1 MRYEHQASLIRDE
14 KSPIS
19 IATVARQG
27 HYNPALNIAPTL
39 LVDGTPEQPAKLHAY
54 LPLTAPRRYR
64 SILVP
69 VDGNP
74 FAEHALPLALGI
86 ARRAGAS
93 VQVVHVHSP
102 LESAYK
108 PGELY
113 SGSSPDGFLKQR
125 QQAYLKGLVRHLA
138 KVTAVPVRSLLIEG
152 RDTADSLLESARAG
166 ADLVVMATHGRGAV
180 RRFLLGGLA
189 DVLMRRLSI
198 PMLFTRGYNAPA
210 DLTGDPLMRHLLI
223 ALNGSESAEQVLNP
237 ALALGALWEADHTF
251 LRIVPPTVN
260 YFGGYPDGY
269 AAHPLALQQQE
280 ARSYLRSVVQRFG
293 ARSPTIRPRIV
304 LDDRSTGKA
313 ILSFAQAHDVDVIAL
328 ATRGRGGLARLFQG
342 SVADHVVR
350 HSPVPVLVSRP
361 DAG

>member
-1 MRYEHQASLIRDE
+1 MRNEHQANLTRDE
-14 KSPIS
+14 RSPIS

-27 HYNPALNIAPTL
+27 HYDPALYIAPTQL
-39 LVDGTPEQPAKLHAY
+39 EDAIPEQPAKLHVHR
-54 LPLTAPRRYR
+54 PLTAPRRYR

-102 LESAYK
+102 LESAYQ

-113 SGSSPDGFLKQR
+113 SGTSLDAFLKQR
-125 QQAYLKGLVRHLA
+125 QQAYLEGLVRRLA
-138 KVTAVPVRSLLIEG
+138 KVTAVPVRSLLLEG

-180 RRFLLGGLA
+180 RRFLLGGLS

-198 PMLFTRGYNAPA
+198 PMLFTRGYNSPA

-223 ALNGSESAEQVLNP
+223 ALNGSESAERVLNP
-237 ALALGALWEADHTF
+237 ALALGALWEADHTL
-251 LRIVPPTVN
+251 LRIVPPSVN
-260 YFGGYPDGY
+260 YLGGYP
-269 AAHPLALQQQE
+269 AAQPLALQQQAE
-280 ARSYLRSVVQRFG
+280 ARSYLRSVARRFG
-293 ARSPTIRPRIV
+293 TRTPKIRPRIV
-304 LDDRSTGKA
+304 VDDRSTGKA
-313 ILSFAQAHDVDVIAL
+313 ILSFAKAHDADVIAL
-328 ATRGRGGLARLFQG
+328 ATRGRGWLARLIQS

-350 HSPVPVLVSRP
+350 HSSVPVLVFRP